1 MSRNAWCVFT
11 ELKEMLVFVPERRDS
26 TLGKCEKPSI
36 SPHSC
41 YSHNIHYFHN
51 DKKQQ
56 IPSENLQEH
65 QYLEQ
70 KDLQY
75 LTHLCSLGESSP
87 LGKIMEK

>member
-1 MSRNAWCVFT
+1 MLPWENVRNHH
-11 ELKEMLVFVPERRDS
+11 
-26 TLGKCEKPSI
+26 I
-36 SPHSC
+36 PHTAVTVT
-41 YSHNIHYFHN
+41 NIHYFHN

-56 IPSENLQEH
+56 IPSESLQEH

-87 LGKIMEK
+87 LGKTTEK